1 MKIAWLAIGGV
12 GVVTSLLLLTRRASA
27 ATTVA
32 SPAPPPP
39 KPFYGE
45 TKRVVLFVPNDW
57 RRITNAEATA
67 LPELITEANAIR
79 SYPGFTSLPYGT
91 IFPFIASNGK
101 TYATWV
107 EQHHHEPGGPIK
119 PWGYH
124 HGVTLLALK
133 GTAGNSV

>member
-1 MKIAWLAIGGV
+1 MKKIVWIAIGG
-12 GVVTSLLLLTRRASA
+12 GVLTSLLLLTRRVSA
-27 ATTVA
+27 ATV
-32 SPAPPPP
+32 SSAPPPP
-39 KPFYGE
+39 KPAYGE
-45 TKRVVLFVPNDW
+45 TKRVVLFVPNEW
-57 RRITNAEATA
+57 RRLTNTEAAA

-91 IFPFIASNGK
+91 IFPFVASDGK

-107 EQHHHEPGGPIK
+107 EQHYHAPGGSIK

-133 GTAGNSV
+133 SVA